1 MAIPAKTI
9 DEVITELDLIIDS
22 TVADNNFLGIFA
34 YVYRRTT
41 AQIKQAI
48 REQQF
53 EDNARMELM
62 DVAFANLYL
71 TAFHNYANNK
81 NCSASWQAAFSAK
94 HEKITILQ
102 HVMLG
107 MNAHINLDLGIAAA
121 IIAPGN
127 ELAGIKNDFMKVNQ
141 ILNELTNEM
150 QQRVAKV
157 SGLMFIL
164 DWTGNNT
171 DERFINFSMIKAR
184 QQAWNLAGILANLSE
199 AEKEPAISVADQ
211 AIAGLANLLKSPK
224 SKLVNLILKFI
235 AKFEEKD
242 VKKIIDMM
250 KEDR

>member
-9 DEVITELDLIIDS
+9 DEVLTELDLIIES
-22 TVADNNFLGIFA
+22 TVVDNNFLGIFA

-53 EDNARMELM
+53 EDNARMELL

-71 TAFHNYANNK
+71 TAFHSYATDK
-81 NCSASWQAAFSAK
+81 NCSAAWQAAFSAK

-121 IIAPGN
+121 TIAPGK
-127 ELAGIKNDFMKVNQ
+127 EITGIKNDFMKVNQ
-141 ILNELTNEM
+141 ILSELTNEM
-150 QQRVAKV
+150 QQRVSKV

-171 DERFINFSMIKAR
+171 DEKFINFSMVKAR

-199 AEKEPAISVADQ
+199 PEKETVISVTDQ
-211 AIAGLANLLKSPK
+211 TIAGLANMLKSPK
-224 SKLVNLILKFI
+224 SKLVKLLLKFI

-242 VKKIIDMM
+242 VKKIIDKM